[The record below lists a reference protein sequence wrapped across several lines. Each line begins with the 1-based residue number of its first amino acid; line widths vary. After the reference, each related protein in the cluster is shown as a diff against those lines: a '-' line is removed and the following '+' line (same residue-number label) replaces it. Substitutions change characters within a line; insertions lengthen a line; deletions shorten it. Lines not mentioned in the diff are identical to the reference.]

1 MKEKLSLDEIKRRF
15 EKVKLIVSDI
25 DGTIINN
32 QGEVGAETKAIIKD
46 LKSRNIN
53 LTLAT
58 QRIHSSVV
66 PIAEELNISAPLV
79 TLNGSYIADISGKV
93 ISKSLIN
100 SKKVELALSLAE
112 KYFCKIAL
120 CTNDMIVYTEDN
132 SVLKDFMGR
141 IGTNY
146 ELINSYKNYVDNT
159 IEIIM
164 TGNDKAAI
172 KKIQNKLNFPFRISV
187 NAKYFRSQSHRGVYN
202 LEARKS
208 KISKKTG
215 VEEVAKVLNL
225 KKEEVAVFGDWYN
238 DRELFKFGGI
248 NIALQNAVGELK
260 ADADFVTEYSNDEDG
275 LGRFLKLIYG

>member
-100 SKKVELALSLAE
+100 TKKVELALSLAE

-120 CTNDMIVYTEDN
+120 CTNDMIVYTEEN

-146 ELINSYKNYVDNT
+146 ELINSYRNYVDNT

-164 TGNDKAAI
+164 MGNDKATI
-172 KKIQNKLNFPFRISV
+172 KKIQSKLNFPFKLSV
-187 NAKYFRSQSHRGVYN
+187 SAKYFRSQSHRGVYN

-215 VEEVAKVLNL
+215 VEEVTKVLKL
-225 KKEEVAVFGDWYN
+225 KKDEVAVFGDWYN
-238 DRELFKFGGI
+238 DKELFRFGGI
-248 NIALQNAVGELK
+248 NIALQNAVGDLK
-260 ADADFVTEYSNDEDG
+260 ADADYITEFSNDEDG

>member
-32 QGEVGAETKAIIKD
+32 KVEVGAETKAIIKD
-46 LKSRNIN
+46 LKTRNIN

-100 SKKVELALSLAE
+100 PKKVELALSLAE

-120 CTNDMIVYTEDN
+120 CTNDMIVYTEEN

-146 ELINSYKNYVDNT
+146 ELINSYKNYADNT

-164 TGNDKAAI
+164 MGNDKATI
-172 KKIQNKLNFPFRISV
+172 KKIQSKLNFPFKLSV
-187 NAKYFRSQSHRGVYN
+187 SAKYFRSQSHRGLYN

-215 VEEVAKVLNL
+215 VEEVTKVLKL
-225 KKEEVAVFGDWYN
+225 KKDEVAVFGDWYN
-238 DRELFKFGGI
+238 DKELFRFGGI
-248 NIALQNAVGELK
+248 NIALQNAVGDLK
-260 ADADFVTEYSNDEDG
+260 ADADYITEFSNDEDG

>member
-46 LKSRNIN
+46 LKTRNIN

-100 SKKVELALSLAE
+100 PKKVELALSLAE

-120 CTNDMIVYTEDN
+120 CTNDMIVYTEEN

-146 ELINSYKNYVDNT
+146 ELINSYKNYTDNT

-164 TGNDKAAI
+164 MGNDKATI
-172 KKIQNKLNFPFRISV
+172 KKIQSKLNFPFKLSV
-187 NAKYFRSQSHRGVYN
+187 SAKYFRSQSHRGVYN

-215 VEEVAKVLNL
+215 VEEVTKVLKL
-225 KKEEVAVFGDWYN
+225 KKDEVAVFGDWYN
-238 DRELFKFGGI
+238 DKELFRFGGI
-248 NIALQNAVGELK
+248 NIALQNAVGDLK
-260 ADADFVTEYSNDEDG
+260 ADADYITEFSNDEDG

>member
-1 MKEKLSLDEIKRRF
+1 MKEKLSLEEIKRRF

-32 QGEVGAETKAIIKD
+32 QGEVGAETKAILKD
-46 LKSRNIN
+46 LKSKNIN

-66 PIAEELNISAPLV
+66 PIAKDLNISAPLI
-79 TLNGSYIADISGKV
+79 TLNGSYIADINGNV
-93 ISKSLIN
+93 INKFLIKP
-100 SKKVELALSLAE
+100 KKVELALKLAE

-146 ELINSYKNYVDNT
+146 ELINSYKNYMNNT

-164 TGNDKAAI
+164 MGNDKHTI
-172 KKIQNKLNFPFRISV
+172 KKIQNKLSFPFKLHLS
-187 NAKYFRSQSHRGVYN
+187 AKYFRSQSHRGVYN
-202 LEARKS
+202 LEARRS

-215 VEEVAKVLNL
+215 VEQVTKIL
-225 KKEEVAVFGDWYN
+225 KLKRDEVAVFGDWYN

-260 ADADFVTEYSNDEDG
+260 ADADYVTEFSNDEDG
-275 LGRFLKLIYG
+275 LGRFLKLIYT